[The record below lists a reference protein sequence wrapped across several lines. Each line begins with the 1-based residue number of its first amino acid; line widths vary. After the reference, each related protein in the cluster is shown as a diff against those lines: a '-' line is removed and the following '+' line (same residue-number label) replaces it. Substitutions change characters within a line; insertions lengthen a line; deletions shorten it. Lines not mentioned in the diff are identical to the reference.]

1 MMREEI
7 LNELEYLISKLTNPA
22 FDEMDYED
30 RVYIISRLRYLFI
43 LQQRYCTNNN
53 YPQGE

>member
-1 MMREEI
+1 MMKEEI
-7 LNELEYLISKLTNPA
+7 LSETEYLISKLTNPA

-30 RVYIISRLRYLFI
+30 KVYILNRLRFLFI
-43 LQQRYCTNNN
+43 LQQRYSNNN

>member
-1 MMREEI
+1 MMKEDI
-7 LNELEYLISKLTNPA
+7 LSEVEYLISKLTNPA

-30 RVYIISRLRYLFI
+30 KVYILNRLRYLFV
-43 LQQRYCTNNN
+43 LQQRYCNNN